1 MESRTYI
8 GCQVY
13 KIAEAY
19 NISQVSVR
27 TIVDNYIVYS
37 RGRLASGGRV
47 NFFGLAYITPEF
59 EYLRLNI
66 TLAYE
71 CKLVADKIGFP
82 QYTVY
87 VIVKAYI
94 DDLIESVLTGRTAEI
109 RGIMS
114 VHPLMQDG
122 YFCKIHSSV
131 SQALKSYIRDSNAV
145 CGNIRVH
152 TYKSLKDK
160 IAERKFA
167 YDRKD
172 A

>member
-13 KIAEAY
+13 KLAEVY

-27 TIVDNYIVYS
+27 TIVDSYILYC
-37 RGRLASGGRV
+37 RNRLASGGRV
-47 NFFGLAYITPEF
+47 DFFGLAYITPEF
-59 EYLRLNI
+59 EYVKSNI

-71 CKLVADKIGFP
+71 CKLVADQIGFP

-87 VIVKAYI
+87 IVIKAYI
-94 DDLIESVLTGRTAEI
+94 DDLINSVLTGKTAEI
-109 RGIMS
+109 RGILS
-114 VHPLMQDG
+114 VHPLMQNG
-122 YFCKIHSSV
+122 CFCKIHSSV
-131 SQALKSYIRDSNAV
+131 SQALKSYLYESNAV
-145 CGNIRVH
+145 CGSIRVH
-152 TYKSLKDK
+152 TYKILKNK
-160 IAERKFA
+160 IAEGKFA